1 MTAVLALAL
10 LAPLALGTDPVATV
24 PMKEWNGLVLVP
36 VSVQG
41 SSPFQL
47 VLDTAMSLPGIILFK
62 SERLDALGLDF
73 HGEAQVSGA
82 GGDGRAAIR
91 HAKASAIELG
101 GLTLTDVVVSTFPDS
116 PPLPGDLEGII
127 GFELFQRFAVRV
139 DRAHG
144 VVELHESAKLELVT
158 GSTQIPLQVKE
169 GFPCVQVMVA
179 VADEAPIAAELIVDL
194 GAVHALWLNTD
205 SEGRFAPPSKAIATS
220 LGYGAGGRVEG
231 RAGRT
236 RLVQIG
242 DVRLENVVTVFPA
255 PAQHRPGDPAVRDGF
270 IGADVL
276 SRFDVTVDYP
286 GQRLVLGPSRI
297 DAPFE
302 WDMSGL
308 LLNPSGEGVVDSVEE
323 GSAAEQAGILVGD
336 VLVSVDD
343 RPFAEVYGAG
353 LRQIFRRDGAEVR
366 LTIKRGDET
375 LEKRIRLKR
384 LI

>member
-1 MTAVLALAL
+1 MSSALALAL

-47 VLDTAMSLPGIILFK
+47 VLDTAMSLPGVILFK
-62 SERLDALGLDF
+62 GERLDALGLDF
-73 HGEAQVSGA
+73 QGDAQVSGA
-82 GGDGRAAIR
+82 GGEGRAAIR
-91 HAKASAIELG
+91 HAKASSIELG
-101 GLTLTDVVVSTFPDS
+101 GITFADVVVSTFPDA
-116 PPLPGDLEGII
+116 PPLPGNLAGII
-127 GFELFQRFAVRV
+127 GSEHFQRFAVRV

-144 VVELHESAKLELVT
+144 VVELHESAKLEPST
-158 GSTQIPLQVKE
+158 GSTQIPLQVKD

-194 GAVHALWLNTD
+194 GAMHALWLNTD
-205 SEGRFAPPSKAIATS
+205 SEGRFAPPSKSIATV
-220 LGYGAGGRVEG
+220 GYGVGGRVEG
-231 RAGRT
+231 RVGRS
-236 RLVQIG
+236 RFVQIG
-242 DVRLENVVTVFPA
+242 DVRLEYVVTVFPA
-255 PAQHRPGDPAVRDGF
+255 PAQNRPGDPRVRDGF

-276 SRFDVTVDYP
+276 SRFDLTIDYP
-286 GQRLVLGPSRI
+286 GQRLIVGPARI

-308 LLNPSGEGVVDSVEE
+308 ELNPSGGGVVDSVEE
-323 GSAAEQAGILVGD
+323 GSAAEEAGILVGD

-343 RPFAEVYGAG
+343 TPIAELLGGG
-353 LRQIFRRDGAEVR
+353 LRQAFRREGAELR
-366 LTIKRGDET
+366 LKLKRGDET
-375 LEKRIRLKR
+375 LEKRLRLKR